1 MTGLQE
7 ENILPNSFDSSFNW
21 FDTSCQI
28 NSMGLPPTTQDKD
41 CLGLP
46 NISQRITIPTGTK
59 MERKYPRTYMAQEE
73 MVAQI
78 LNQKE
83 FQTSLL
89 EAPHFNKRINP

>member
-41 CLGLP
+41 CLGLS

-59 MERKYPRTYMAQEE
+59 MERNYPRIYMTQEE
-73 MVAQI
+73 TVAQI
-78 LNQKE
+78 LSQNE

-89 EAPHFNKRINP
+89 EARHFNKRINP

>member
-1 MTGLQE
+1 MKGLIE
-7 ENILPNSFDSSFNW
+7 GNILQNSFDSSFNW

-46 NISQRITIPTGTK
+46 NILPRITIPAGTK
-59 MERKYPRTYMAQEE
+59 MERKYLRTYMPQKE

-78 LNQKE
+78 LNQNE

-89 EAPHFNKRINP
+89 EARHFNKRINP